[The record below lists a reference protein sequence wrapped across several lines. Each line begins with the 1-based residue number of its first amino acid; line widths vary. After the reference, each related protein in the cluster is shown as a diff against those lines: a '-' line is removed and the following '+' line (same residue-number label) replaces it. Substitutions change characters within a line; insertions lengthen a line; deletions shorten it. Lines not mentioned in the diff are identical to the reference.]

1 MMEQQR
7 VYLSRESLELQGLDS
22 FLELATEGQS
32 YRIAH
37 TRADYDDASGKHLL
51 FSSSRTPSTSASAS
65 VFASALDSNDVG
77 GETYLQ
83 SIYLKYGY
91 SKKIHSRKNDLNN
104 FDAIYNSD
112 EEISKKEEG
121 GLMKSSNDSRILTS
135 KESLILEWQIELEKN
150 KDRGGSPE
158 FIILEVNSAASM
170 ASRTLIE
177 YEEALRRIIADEN
190 GR

>member
-65 VFASALDSNDVG
+65 ASASVFASALDSNDVG

-91 SKKIHSRKNDLNN
+91 IKKIHSRKNDPRV
-104 FDAIYNSD
+104 YNIIHPCS
-112 EEISKKEEG
+112 
-121 GLMKSSNDSRILTS
+121 LTQ
-135 KESLILEWQIELEKN
+135 K
-150 KDRGGSPE
+150 
-158 FIILEVNSAASM
+158 
-170 ASRTLIE
+170 
-177 YEEALRRIIADEN
+177 
-190 GR
+190 

>member
-7 VYLSRESLELQGLDS
+7 FYLIRESLELQGLDS

-51 FSSSRTPSTSASAS
+51 FSSSRTPSTSSSRTPSTSASASASASAS

-91 SKKIHSRKNDLNN
+91 IKKIHSRKNDPRV
-104 FDAIYNSD
+104 YNIIHPCS
-112 EEISKKEEG
+112 
-121 GLMKSSNDSRILTS
+121 LTQ
-135 KESLILEWQIELEKN
+135 K
-150 KDRGGSPE
+150 
-158 FIILEVNSAASM
+158 
-170 ASRTLIE
+170 
-177 YEEALRRIIADEN
+177 
-190 GR
+190 